1 MSVFETWLNPAERVG
16 AASWRSFLAHPP
28 GGALTWT
35 LFFSLLAIDATLML
49 GHIGGLAAQ
58 AAGWV
63 AEVPAWLSTFGDTS
77 PAERVNHL
85 KWVAVIG
92 CLVLVWRRTKA
103 PVFLALAIV
112 FAIVL
117 ADDALQLHE
126 RFGPKIRGKFGLSGT
141 IAGIKASQFAEMV
154 VWAALA
160 CIILPLLVL
169 GYRRSSHRWRVA
181 AIFPILGFSAAVFAG
196 VGLDTVQEG
205 VRLIADQTV
214 AAALLLSLQL
224 AECFGESAA
233 ASLTAAFSFG
243 LWRAYAKDP
252 V

>member
-1 MSVFETWLNPAERVG
+1 MAVFEDGFGSARWVG
-16 AASWRSFLAHPP
+16 AESWRAFLGNPP
-28 GGALTWT
+28 GGTAVWT
-35 LFFSLLAIDATLML
+35 AFFGLLAIDAALTL
-49 GHIGGLAAQ
+49 GHLGGLLAQ
-58 AAGWV
+58 AAGWL
-63 AEVPAWLSTFGDTS
+63 AEVPAWLSTFGDSS

-92 CLVLVWRRTKA
+92 FLAVVWYRTRA
-103 PVFLALAIV
+103 LIFLALAIV

-117 ADDALQLHE
+117 ADDALQIHE
-126 RFGPKIRGKFGLSGT
+126 RLGPRVRGKLGLEGS
-141 IAGIKASQFAEMV
+141 IAGIKAGQFAEMA

-160 CIILPLLVL
+160 CIILPLLIY
-169 GYRRSSHRWRVA
+169 GYRRSADTWRVA

-196 VGLDTVQEG
+196 VGLDTVQEA
-205 VRLIADQTV
+205 VRLIAHEAT
-214 AAALLLSLQL
+214 AAAVLLTLQL

-243 LWRAYAKDP
+243 LWREYARDA